1 MENMTDFD
9 KLIIDYIKTTYK
21 VSRIKDKMR
30 FRRGMILDDGLQ
42 YLLKDEAT
50 TKKNQVQT
58 SRIYLTNIQ
67 LQRKPRSK
75 IGCRCLG
82 YLTI

>member
-50 TKKNQVQT
+50 TKKIKFKLAVYISLIFSCKENHAQKLVADA
-58 SRIYLTNIQ
+58 
-67 LQRKPRSK
+67 
-75 IGCRCLG
+75 LG
-82 YLTI
+82 I

>member
-9 KLIIDYIKTTYK
+9 LLIIDYIKTTYK

-50 TKKNQVQT
+50 TKKIKFKLAVYISLIFSCKENHAQKLVADA
-58 SRIYLTNIQ
+58 
-67 LQRKPRSK
+67 
-75 IGCRCLG
+75 LG
-82 YLTI
+82 I

>member
-50 TKKNQVQT
+50 TKKIKFKLAVYISLIFSCKENHAQKL
-58 SRIYLTNIQ
+58 IADA
-67 LQRKPRSK
+67 
-75 IGCRCLG
+75 LG
-82 YLTI
+82 I